1 MTEFITKGKFN
12 NKFTTIPNSL
22 IQNTDLTLE
31 ARGLLI
37 FLLSKPSD
45 WKVNVKNLSQD
56 NDIGRDK
63 CYKIINALIDSGY
76 IVRNEEKIKGR
87 YNYTE
92 YFVYPEKQRKQGLSP
107 CPENPDTEKPDT
119 ENKDY
124 YKIKNIQNKEYIYTD
139 EFNKFWES
147 YPKRKNNQYWHK
159 QDTFKKYKRLPN
171 KKKIYEC
178 LINYLD
184 TDVVKNGFPMNPNK
198 WLKDDFYLQYENKI
212 EIISEDRIRE
222 GRLRKYKMDMFL
234 LDDEEINDLKK
245 HNYINQ
251 DGTINEKKISKKK

>member
-1 MTEFITKGKFN
+1 MTEFITKGKFD

-76 IVRNEEKIKGR
+76 IVRNEEKVKGR

-92 YFVYPEKQRKQGLSP
+92 YFVYPEKQR
-107 CPENPDTEKPDT
+107 NT
-119 ENKDY
+119 NR
-124 YKIKNIQNKEYIYTD
+124 N
-139 EFNKFWES
+139 
-147 YPKRKNNQYWHK
+147 RNNNW
-159 QDTFKKYKRLPN
+159 KKAY
-171 KKKIYEC
+171 
-178 LINYLD
+178 D
-184 TDVVKNGFPMNPNK
+184 H
-198 WLKDDFYLQYENKI
+198 
-212 EIISEDRIRE
+212 S
-222 GRLRKYKMDMFL
+222 
-234 LDDEEINDLKK
+234 
-245 HNYINQ
+245 
-251 DGTINEKKISKKK
+251 SKKRSVYRPQPSNDYH

>member
-1 MTEFITKGKFN
+1 MTEFITKGKFD

-76 IVRNEEKIKGR
+76 IVRNEEKVKGR

-92 YFVYPEKQRKQGLSP
+92 YFVYPEKQRNTNRNR
-107 CPENPDTEKPDT
+107 PEYN
-119 ENKDY
+119 
-124 YKIKNIQNKEYIYTD
+124 
-139 EFNKFWES
+139 
-147 YPKRKNNQYWHK
+147 
-159 QDTFKKYKRLPN
+159 
-171 KKKIYEC
+171 
-178 LINYLD
+178 
-184 TDVVKNGFPMNPNK
+184 
-198 WLKDDFYLQYENKI
+198 
-212 EIISEDRIRE
+212 
-222 GRLRKYKMDMFL
+222 
-234 LDDEEINDLKK
+234 
-245 HNYINQ
+245 
-251 DGTINEKKISKKK
+251 